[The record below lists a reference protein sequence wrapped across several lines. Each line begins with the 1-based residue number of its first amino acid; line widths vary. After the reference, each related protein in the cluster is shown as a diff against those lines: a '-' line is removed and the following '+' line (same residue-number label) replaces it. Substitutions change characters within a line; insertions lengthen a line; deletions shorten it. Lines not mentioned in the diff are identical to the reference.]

1 MGEPNSRSDQVNVLC
16 SLAKDTLPSVSD
28 SPPRCM
34 CIHKPGELLGAG
46 GGGRCPRDVLV
57 SHPGG
62 SSDTRSRLM
71 LRKP

>member
-46 GGGRCPRDVLV
+46 GGGVLAMDWY
-57 SHPGG
+57 PIQGG
-62 SSDTRSRLM
+62 VVIRVVASC
-71 LRKP
+71 

>member
-46 GGGRCPRDVLV
+46 GGGGVLAMYWY
-57 SHPGG
+57 PIQGG
-62 SSDTRSRLM
+62 VVIRVVASC
-71 LRKP
+71 

>member
-1 MGEPNSRSDQVNVLC
+1 MGEPNSRSDQVNVLRF
-16 SLAKDTLPSVSD
+16 LAKDTLPSVSD

-34 CIHKPGELLGAG
+34 CINGYCQAG
-46 GGGRCPRDVLV
+46 GGGPRDGLV

-62 SSDTRSRLM
+62 SSDTRGRFM